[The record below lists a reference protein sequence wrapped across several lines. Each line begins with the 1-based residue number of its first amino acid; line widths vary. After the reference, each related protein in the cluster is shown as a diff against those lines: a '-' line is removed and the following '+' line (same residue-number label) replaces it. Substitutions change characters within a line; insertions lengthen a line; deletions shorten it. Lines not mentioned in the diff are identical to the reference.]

1 MGRFVRHALAAP
13 LVRIAARVGSRR
25 LDLSRLDSLPEALAW
40 PLQRDGVA
48 VDPRLVDGQPIRRLA
63 SVLGMQV
70 WLVTDADAGRAVLA
84 EPAAYST
91 DIRPYVGAR
100 GAADGDIGGLGFTDP
115 PEHTALRKLVAPEFT
130 KRKLEA
136 LRPRITAIVDEQ
148 LDLLERR
155 GKAGDPVDL
164 AATFAFDVPFLVICE
179 LLGLPLDDRATFR
192 QLGGARF
199 DVSQG
204 GMGAFGAISGSRTFL
219 IGATQRQRIE
229 PGSGLIGRLVVE
241 HPEISDHE
249 LGGVADGVF
258 TGGMETSAA
267 MLALGTGLLLEHP
280 EWWDALASG
289 ADPVPVVEELLRHLA
304 VVQVAFPRFARQD
317 VVVAGQRVRKGDVV
331 MVSIPGS
338 NQVGRPGF
346 DPARDASSHLAF
358 GHGIHRCV
366 GAELARLELQVALPA
381 LARRFPLL
389 ASAGDPAYRQTSI
402 VFGVDAMPVRT
413 CPVAH

>member
-1 MGRFVRHALAAP
+1 MGIAGA
-13 LVRIAARVGSRR
+13 LVRFGTRLGRR
-25 LDLSRLDSLPEALAW
+25 TFDLSRLDALPESLAW
-40 PLQRDGVA
+40 PLRRDGVE
-48 VDPRLVDGQPIRRLA
+48 VDPRLLDGQPIRRLT
-63 SVLGMQV
+63 SVLGMGV
-70 WLVTDADAGRAVLA
+70 WLVTDAEAGRAVLA
-84 EPAAYST
+84 ESTAYST
-91 DIRPYVGAR
+91 DIRPYVGTR
-100 GAADGDIGGLGFTDP
+100 GAAGGDIGGLGFTDP
-115 PEHTALRKLVAPEFT
+115 PAHTGLRKLVAPEFT
-130 KRKLEA
+130 KRRLEV
-136 LRPRITAIVDEQ
+136 LRPRIAQIVDEQ
-148 LDLLERR
+148 LDLLELL
-155 GKAGDPVDL
+155 GTTGEAVDL

-219 IGATQRQRIE
+219 IGATGRQRTD
-229 PGSGLIGRLVVE
+229 PGPGLIGRLVVE

-249 LGGVADGVF
+249 LGGLADGVF

-267 MLALGTGLLLEHP
+267 MLALGTGLLLDHP
-280 EWWDALASG
+280 DWWTALAAG

-304 VVQVAFPRFARQD
+304 VVQVAFPRFVKQD

-338 NQVGRPGF
+338 NHDGRPGF
-346 DPARDASSHLAF
+346 DPSREPSSHLAF

-366 GAELARLELQVALPA
+366 GAELARLELQIALPA
-381 LARRFPLL
+381 LARRFPHLQVTRT
-389 ASAGDPAYRQTSI
+389 PAYRATSI
-402 VFGVDAMPVRT
+402 VFGVNEMQVRT

>member
-1 MGRFVRHALAAP
+1 MGIAAP
-13 LVRIAARVGSRR
+13 LVRLAARLGSRKM
-25 LDLSRLDSLPEALAW
+25 DLSRLDKLPESLAW
-40 PLQRDGVA
+40 PLRRDGVE
-48 VDPRLVDGQPIRRLA
+48 VDPRLADGQSVRKLA
-63 SVLGMQV
+63 SVLGMGV
-70 WLVTDADAGRAVLA
+70 WLVTDAEAGRAVLA
-84 EPAAYST
+84 EPSAYST

-115 PEHTALRKLVAPEFT
+115 PEHTLLRKLVAPEFT
-130 KRKLEA
+130 KRRLEA
-136 LRPRITAIVDEQ
+136 LRPRIAEIVDEQ

-219 IGATQRQRIE
+219 IGATERQRIE
-229 PGSGLIGRLVVE
+229 PGPGLIGRLVVE
-241 HPEISDHE
+241 HPEISDYD
-249 LGGVADGVF
+249 LGGLADGVF

-267 MLALGTGLLLEHP
+267 MLALGTGLLLDHP
-280 EWWDALASG
+280 DWWTALASG

-304 VVQVAFPRFARQD
+304 VVQVAFPRFAKQD

-338 NQVGRPGF
+338 NHDGRPGF
-346 DPARDASSHLAF
+346 DPSREPSSHLAF

-366 GAELARLELQVALPA
+366 GAELARLELQIALPA
-381 LARRFPLL
+381 LARRFPDLRVD
-389 ASAGDPAYRQTSI
+389 GTPAYRQTSI
-402 VFGVDAMPVRT
+402 VFGVDEMQVRT

>member
-1 MGRFVRHALAAP
+1 MGIAAP
-13 LVRIAARVGSRR
+13 LVRLAARVGSRKM
-25 LDLSRLDSLPEALAW
+25 DLSRLDRLPESLAW
-40 PLQRDGVA
+40 PLRRDGVE
-48 VDPRLVDGQPIRRLA
+48 VDPRLADGQSVRRLA
-63 SVLGMQV
+63 SVLGMGV
-70 WLVTDADAGRAVLA
+70 WLVTDAEAGRAVLA
-84 EPAAYST
+84 EPTAYST

-115 PEHTALRKLVAPEFT
+115 PEHTLLRKLVAPEFT
-130 KRKLEA
+130 KRRLEA
-136 LRPRITAIVDEQ
+136 LRPRIAEIVEEQ

-155 GKAGDPVDL
+155 GKAGDSVDL

-219 IGATQRQRIE
+219 IGATERQRIE
-229 PGSGLIGRLVVE
+229 PGPGLIGRLVLE
-241 HPEISDHE
+241 HPEISDYD
-249 LGGVADGVF
+249 LGGLADGVF

-267 MLALGTGLLLEHP
+267 MLALGTGLLLEHR
-280 EWWDALASG
+280 EWWRALAEG
-289 ADPVPVVEELLRHLA
+289 DDPVPVVEELLRHLA
-304 VVQVAFPRFARQD
+304 VVQVAFPRFAKQD
-317 VVVAGQRVRKGDVV
+317 VVVAGQRIRKGDVV

-338 NQVGRPGF
+338 NHDGRPGF
-346 DPARDASSHLAF
+346 DPSREPSSHLAF

-366 GAELARLELQVALPA
+366 GAELARLELQIALPA
-381 LARRFPLL
+381 LARRFPDLQVQ
-389 ASAGDPAYRQTSI
+389 GTPAYRQTSI
-402 VFGVDAMPVRT
+402 VFGVDEMQVRT